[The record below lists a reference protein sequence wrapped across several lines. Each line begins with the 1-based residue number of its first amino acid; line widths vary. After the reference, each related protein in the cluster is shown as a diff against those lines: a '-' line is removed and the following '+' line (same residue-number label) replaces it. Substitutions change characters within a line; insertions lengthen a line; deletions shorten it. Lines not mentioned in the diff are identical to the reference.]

1 MATVTDAL
9 NHTWTYSYSG
19 PDLVSVTD
27 PLSRTTEIFT
37 DAMGRVVAVKDPM
50 GYVSTSEYDNLDRLK
65 KITNPLAGVIEFGY
79 DANGNLA
86 SHKDQNGNTTS
97 YSFNSLSLAS
107 GKTDALTNAE
117 SYAYGANARLSR
129 VTDRKGQVTGITYD
143 NLNRVSQVG
152 FGATVANPTTYTSTI
167 GYTYDAGN
175 RATQIADS
183 VGGTITR
190 TYDGLDRLTQEVTP
204 EGTVSYTYDAAGR
217 RATMT
222 VAGQSAISYTWDNAD
237 RLTTITQGT
246 DVVTFA
252 YDNANRRTSTTL
264 ANGVVMVYGY
274 DNANQLTSITYSK
287 GGTTI
292 GDLAYAY
299 DAAGRRTSVS
309 GSLATTN
316 LPAAVATAAHN
327 ANNQLTSWAGA
338 TLTYDLNGNLT
349 GDGTNTYT
357 WNARDQLA
365 SLSGGSSAS
374 FVYDGVGRRRSKTI
388 GSMQTG
394 FLYDGVNF
402 VQELTGSTVNANL
415 ITGGIDEVLLRK
427 EGSTARHFMSDAL
440 GSVIALTDAAG
451 AVQTQYSFE
460 PYGKTT
466 VTGSANSNSQRFTG
480 REEDSTGIYYYRARY
495 FSPQLSR
502 FIAEDP
508 IGWQSGQTN
517 DYQYVWA
524 NPVSFVDPLGH
535 WGLHLGGSASYVP
548 GVGGSVGG
556 GRYFTGDTNQTGSYL
571 SRGTEYGLA
580 G

>member
-1 MATVTDAL
+1 M
-9 NHTWTYSYSG
+9 
-19 PDLVSVTD
+19 
-27 PLSRTTEIFT
+27 
-37 DAMGRVVAVKDPM
+37 
-50 GYVSTSEYDNLDRLK
+50 
-65 KITNPLAGVIEFGY
+65 
-79 DANGNLA
+79 
-86 SHKDQNGNTTS
+86 
-97 YSFNSLSLAS
+97 
-107 GKTDALTNAE
+107 
-117 SYAYGANARLSR
+117 
-129 VTDRKGQVTGITYD
+129 
-143 NLNRVSQVG
+143 
-152 FGATVANPTTYTSTI
+152 
-167 GYTYDAGN
+167 
-175 RATQIADS
+175 
-183 VGGTITR
+183 
-190 TYDGLDRLTQEVTP
+190 
-204 EGTVSYTYDAAGR
+204 
-217 RATMT
+217 
-222 VAGQSAISYTWDNAD
+222 
-237 RLTTITQGT
+237 
-246 DVVTFA
+246 
-252 YDNANRRTSTTL
+252 
-264 ANGVVMVYGY
+264 
-274 DNANQLTSITYSK
+274 
-287 GGTTI
+287 
-292 GDLAYAY
+292 
-299 DAAGRRTSVS
+299 
-309 GSLATTN
+309 ATTN

-571 SRGTEYGLA
+571 SRGTEYGLGWSA
-580 G
+580 GITLGWFRGYGKDLFCGDGNSTNVSVGFATFTISYANNQFSGLSLTIGPGLRYGFTANSTNTGDYPDN